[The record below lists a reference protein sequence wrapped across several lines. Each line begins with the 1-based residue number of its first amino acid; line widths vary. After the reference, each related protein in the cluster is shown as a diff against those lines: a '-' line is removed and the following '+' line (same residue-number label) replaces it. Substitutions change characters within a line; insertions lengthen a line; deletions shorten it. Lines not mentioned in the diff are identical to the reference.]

1 MLEDAKVLISLEDLD
16 ELRLKEKH
24 YMQLVRDISD
34 CVEFDFNDYVA
45 EINKI
50 DNYLLESDLTDE
62 QIDKFFDDKV
72 KKARN
77 LAKIIVDTKK
87 LEKILLNNCELN
99 KTENELA
106 WFETVMDPR
115 VVYETYQT
123 EEVTPGHIIY
133 ADSGPI
139 ITIYEEADE

>member
-34 CVEFDFNDYVA
+34 CVEFDFDDYQN
-45 EINKI
+45 ERKKIYSQDDEKYKYI
-50 DNYLLESDLTDE
+50 DNLETDE
-62 QIDKFFDDKV
+62 EIDRAIMEAEED
-72 KKARN
+72 ASN

-87 LEKILLNNCELN
+87 LEKILLHNCELN

-106 WFETVMDPR
+106 LFETLMDPQ
-115 VVYETYQT
+115 VVYK
-123 EEVTPGHIIY
+123 
-133 ADSGPI
+133 DK
-139 ITIYEEADE
+139 ADE